1 MKGKKIL
8 TGLLA
13 VCTVLGMCSGCGSQS
28 GSSTP
33 QQSASAAAPVESAA
47 ETAAA
52 TAAPAAAST
61 NEEPAGLT
69 LPLTEEPVT
78 LTEWWGGFDSD
89 QIGVADPSEVL
100 VSQEAEKRTGIHVD
114 YVTCGTS
121 TAAEVGAIMYAS
133 GEYCDMIAG
142 GTVTYT
148 GGFEKG
154 VEDGIYIE
162 LNDLIEEGY
171 APNYKAIMDSD
182 PKVAK
187 DAATDSGKY
196 IAFWQISDNPQWPW
210 FGILGR
216 GDWLEELNLDTPKT
230 YDQLHDVLKAFKEEK
245 GAQYP
250 LNMGQDGY
258 GWFQNFLAGCGV
270 SSSWMQKDGEVMY
283 GPVQDGYRQYLEMM
297 QQWFQEGLMNPDFMS
312 VSMMDNSSI
321 VSGQAGVFLG
331 NYTDCDTYA
340 DLIPGS
346 HVIGFPEPRLN
357 ENDEIHVGQVNAR
370 VSSKWVAISTACE
383 VPELAAQWI
392 DYFYSDE
399 GMLLNNYGIENE
411 TFQYDAEG
419 NIEFTDLITDNP
431 DGLSFQ
437 MACWHYIDGGP
448 GVRSYVWERELMV
461 VSDDCKACED
471 AWSHDGAYM
480 ISDLVTPTAEESER
494 QSGIMGDVETYVKE
508 MTLKYITGQESL
520 DNWDEYCNYIWGLG
534 LQNAVDIE
542 QDVLDRYNAR

>member
-187 DAATDSGKY
+187 DAATYSGKY

-230 YDQLHDVLKAFKEEK
+230 YD
-245 GAQYP
+245 
-250 LNMGQDGY
+250 
-258 GWFQNFLAGCGV
+258 
-270 SSSWMQKDGEVMY
+270 
-283 GPVQDGYRQYLEMM
+283 
-297 QQWFQEGLMNPDFMS
+297 
-312 VSMMDNSSI
+312 
-321 VSGQAGVFLG
+321 
-331 NYTDCDTYA
+331 
-340 DLIPGS
+340 
-346 HVIGFPEPRLN
+346 
-357 ENDEIHVGQVNAR
+357 
-370 VSSKWVAISTACE
+370 
-383 VPELAAQWI
+383 
-392 DYFYSDE
+392 
-399 GMLLNNYGIENE
+399 
-411 TFQYDAEG
+411 
-419 NIEFTDLITDNP
+419 
-431 DGLSFQ
+431 
-437 MACWHYIDGGP
+437 
-448 GVRSYVWERELMV
+448 
-461 VSDDCKACED
+461 
-471 AWSHDGAYM
+471 
-480 ISDLVTPTAEESER
+480 
-494 QSGIMGDVETYVKE
+494 
-508 MTLKYITGQESL
+508 
-520 DNWDEYCNYIWGLG
+520 
-534 LQNAVDIE
+534 
-542 QDVLDRYNAR
+542 